1 MPEAMLSVRYLHVLF
16 DTEQGVIHAVRGVSF
31 DVARGE
37 VLGIVGESGCGKSV
51 SSLALLKLLPGNS
64 RTLGDVSYDGKSLLE
79 LGAGELDRIRGHD
92 IAYIFQDP
100 VSSLNPV
107 HPIGRQI
114 MESLRLHRG
123 LHRHAAEVEALR
135 LLERVGIPEARRRL
149 SAYPHQLSGGMNQRA
164 MIAMALACRPRLL
177 IADEPTTALD
187 VTIQAQIIGLLE
199 ELQAELGMSLI
210 LITHDLGVV
219 AELADRVAVMYAG
232 RIVEEADVHTLFHAP
247 SHPYTLG
254 LLASMPRID
263 RTVETLH
270 AIEGAVPSPRDMP
283 PGCAFEP
290 RCAYADA
297 ACRNTPPALAL
308 VEGQRATACFH
319 PRIGA

>member
-1 MPEAMLSVRYLHVLF
+1 MLGTLSVRNLHVLF
-16 DTEQGVIHAVRGVSF
+16 DTEQGVVHAVRGISF
-31 DVARGE
+31 YVAPRE

-64 RTLGDVSYDGKSLLE
+64 RTLGEVAFDGKSLLE
-79 LGAGELDRIRGHD
+79 LGARDLDRIRGHD
-92 IAYIFQDP
+92 IAFIFQDP
-100 VSSLNPV
+100 AASMNPV
-107 HPIGRQI
+107 HTIGRQI
-114 MESLRLHRG
+114 GESLRMHRG
-123 LHRHAAEVEALR
+123 LTHHEAEREALR
-135 LLERVGIPEARRRL
+135 LLERVGIPDARRRL
-149 SAYPHQLSGGMNQRA
+149 AAYPHQLSGGMNQRA

-187 VTIQAQIIGLLE
+187 VTIQAQIIVLLQ
-199 ELQAELGMSLI
+199 ELQAELGMSMI

-232 RIVEEADVHTLFHAP
+232 RIVEEADVRTLFRAP

-263 RTVETLH
+263 RTVDTLH
-270 AIEGAVPSPRDMP
+270 AIDGTVPSPRDLP

-290 RCAYADA
+290 RCGYADG
-297 ACRNTPPALAL
+297 ACRHTPPALTAL
-308 VEGQRATACFH
+308 DHGRSTACFH
-319 PRIGA
+319 PRIAA